1 MSKVYNSQGSVTTGS
16 WSIKPQHHVTYV
28 MTSVTG
34 LFARH
39 ESSSTVYTCTCGRTS
54 QTSLRALK
62 ADLAGH
68 DNWKTAAEVEADRV
82 AFAADLDALF
92 AKAGA

>member
-39 ESSSTVYTCTCGRTS
+39 EGSSTVYTCTCGRTS

-68 DNWKTAAEVEADRV
+68 DEWKTAEQVESDRI
-82 AFAADLDALF
+82 AFSAMLDDLLGQIA
-92 AKAGA
+92 